1 MGAAIGDI
9 LGFAVGVAISPIPVI
24 AVILMLFTNKAT
36 ANSWSFLIG
45 WILGLA
51 IAGGI
56 VLALGIEASDGEES
70 TTSGWI
76 KIAIGVL
83 FFALAWKQWSSRPRD
98 GEEPTMPGWM
108 SAIDSFT
115 AVKAGGLGFVL
126 SAVNPK
132 NLGLTIAAMATVA
145 SAGLSTGE
153 EIGTLVVFV
162 LIASITVALPVVAY
176 LIRGQKAAGTLNSM
190 KDWLTANNN
199 VVMMVLFIVL
209 GAKLFGGGISVILG

>member
-9 LGFAVGVAISPIPVI
+9 LGFAVGVAISPVPVI

-36 ANSWSFLIG
+36 ANSLSFLVG

-56 VLALGIEASDGEES
+56 VLAIGLESSEGDES
-70 TTSGWI
+70 TASGWI

-83 FFALAWKQWSSRPRD
+83 FFALAGKQWSSRPRD
-98 GEEPTMPGWM
+98 GEEPAMPGWM

-115 AVKAGGLGFVL
+115 AVKAGGLGLVL
-126 SAVNPK
+126 SGLNPK
-132 NLGLTIAAMATVA
+132 NLGLTIAAMATVS

-153 EIGTLVVFV
+153 EIGTLAVFV
-162 LIASITVALPVVAY
+162 VIASLTVAAPVV
-176 LIRGQKAAGTLNSM
+176 INMVMGSKATGTLNSM
-190 KDWLTANNN
+190 KVWLTANNN
-199 VVMMVLFIVL
+199 TVMMVLFIVL
-209 GAKLFGGGISVILG
+209 GAKLLGGGLAVVA

>member
-115 AVKAGGLGFVL
+115 AIKAGGLGLVL
-126 SAVNPK
+126 SGLNPK
-132 NLGLTIAAMATVA
+132 NLGLTIAAMATVS

-153 EIGTLVVFV
+153 EIGTLAVFV
-162 LIASITVALPVVAY
+162 FIASLTVAAPVV
-176 LIRGQKAAGTLNSM
+176 LNMVMGSKATDTLNSM
-190 KDWLTANNN
+190 KTWLTANNN
-199 VVMMVLFIVL
+199 TVMMVLFIVL
-209 GAKLFGGGISVILG
+209 GAKVLGDGISIVA

>member
-9 LGFAVGVAISPIPVI
+9 LGFAVGVAISPVPMI

-36 ANSWSFLIG
+36 ANSLSFLAG

-115 AVKAGGLGFVL
+115 AIKAGGLGFVL
-126 SAVNPK
+126 SALNPK
-132 NLGLTIAAMATVA
+132 NLGLTIAAMATVS

-153 EIGTLVVFV
+153 EIGTLAVFV
-162 LIASITVALPVVAY
+162 FIASLTVAAPVV
-176 LIRGQKAAGTLNSM
+176 LNMVMGSKATDTLNSM
-190 KDWLTANNN
+190 KTWLTANNN
-199 VVMMVLFIVL
+199 TVMMVLFIVL
-209 GAKLFGGGISVILG
+209 GAKLFGGGLAVVA

>member
-51 IAGGI
+51 IAGGV

-115 AVKAGGLGFVL
+115 AIKAGGLGLVL
-126 SAVNPK
+126 SGLNPK
-132 NLGLTIAAMATVA
+132 NLGLTIAAMATVS

-153 EIGTLVVFV
+153 EIGTLAVFV
-162 LIASITVALPVVAY
+162 FIASLTVAAPVV
-176 LIRGQKAAGTLNSM
+176 LNMVMGSKATDTLNSM
-190 KDWLTANNN
+190 KTWLTANNN
-199 VVMMVLFIVL
+199 TVMMVLFIVL
-209 GAKLFGGGISVILG
+209 GAKLFGGGLAVVA